1 MATSNHLE
9 ANSDGVS
16 ESCADCCLL
25 LRFLPAA
32 ARIITDVCVSLP
44 RMVMLSGSIQDLLDS
59 PNPDSPAQ
67 SEAFNLFTSN
77 KEKYKA
83 RIREEARKHA
93 PA

>member
-1 MATSNHLE
+1 VNRALI
-9 ANSDGVS
+9 VS
-16 ESCADCCLL
+16 VVLL
-25 LRFLPAA
+25 LTSGCVDYF
-32 ARIITDVCVSLP
+32 TDVFVSFA
-44 RMVMLSGSIQDLLDS
+44 RAVMLSGSIQDLLDS

-67 SEAFNLFTSN
+67 SEAFTLFTSN